1 MHFFFQNVHSWYL
14 GHASSF
20 GGHFVVLYNIWCH
33 ANAVLCINLFF
44 SFLLIRYYWDEKWN
58 NTMQREKKIVIRA
71 LNCNIYA
78 FLAMYEWI
86 KLSLIFCILFP
97 PMNENELTRPEVHGI
112 EKVRV
117 SNYTQPQPY
126 TDFEAIGKVNS
137 THFTWKT
144 VL

>member
-20 GGHFVVLYNIWCH
+20 GGHFVVLYYIWCH
-33 ANAVLCINLFF
+33 VNAVLCKPFFFLFCWF
-44 SFLLIRYYWDEKWN
+44 DIIGMKNETILCNVK
-58 NTMQREKKIVIRA
+58 KKIVIRA

>member
-20 GGHFVVLYNIWCH
+20 GGHLYYIWCH
-33 ANAVLCINLFF
+33 ANAVLRKHFPFLF
-44 SFLLIRYYWDEKWN
+44 IQYYWENKWN
-58 NTMQREKKIVIRA
+58 STMQREKIAIGA

-117 SNYTQPQPY
+117 SNYTQPKPY

>member
-20 GGHFVVLYNIWCH
+20 GGHFVVLYCIWCH
-33 ANAVLCINLFF
+33 ANAVLCQPFFFF
-44 SFLLIRYYWDEKWN
+44 SVDSILLGWKMKQYYATWK
-58 NTMQREKKIVIRA
+58 KKIVIGA

>member
-1 MHFFFQNVHSWYL
+1 
-14 GHASSF
+14 
-20 GGHFVVLYNIWCH
+20 
-33 ANAVLCINLFF
+33 
-44 SFLLIRYYWDEKWN
+44 
-58 NTMQREKKIVIRA
+58 MQREKIVIGA

-117 SNYTQPQPY
+117 SNYTQPKPY
-126 TDFEAIGKVNS
+126 TDLEAIGKVNS